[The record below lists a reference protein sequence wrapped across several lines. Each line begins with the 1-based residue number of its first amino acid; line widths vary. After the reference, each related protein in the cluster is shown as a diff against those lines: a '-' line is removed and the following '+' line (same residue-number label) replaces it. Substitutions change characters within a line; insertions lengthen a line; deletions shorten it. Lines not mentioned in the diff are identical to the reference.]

1 MMAEFP
7 SEPSADPGSNLGIF
21 FEGVDESTRQS
32 QRLDCFDV
40 FVEIEPGVATVEL
53 DVGICQIR
61 NTQSKIVG
69 VRCTTDNRRSESAA
83 NTKPLDQ
90 HHSSPSVIS
99 RPDRVAK
106 IL

>member
-21 FEGVDESTRQS
+21 LEGVDESTRQS

-53 DVGICQIR
+53 DLGKYARSGTRRARLLVSDVRLTIVAESQLQIL
-61 NTQSKIVG
+61 N
-69 VRCTTDNRRSESAA
+69 
-83 NTKPLDQ
+83 
-90 HHSSPSVIS
+90 H
-99 RPDRVAK
+99 
-106 IL
+106 